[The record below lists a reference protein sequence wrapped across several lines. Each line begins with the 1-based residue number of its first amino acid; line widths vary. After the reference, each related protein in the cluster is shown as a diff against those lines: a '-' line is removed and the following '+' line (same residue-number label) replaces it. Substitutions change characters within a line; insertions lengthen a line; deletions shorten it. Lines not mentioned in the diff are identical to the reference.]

1 MNGYH
6 GKFLEVDLTN
16 RQIRDMPLSEDD
28 LKNFIGGCSL
38 AAKLIYKHVKKDM
51 DPLGPDSPLIFST
64 GAFTGTSIPMV
75 SRYAVCGISPLTGYW
90 GEATSGGK
98 FPFRLKGSGYDG
110 IFITGKAD
118 KPVYLHL
125 EKGSAEIKDA
135 AHLWGKDCYETQEL
149 IKNGQ
154 KGLAVACI
162 GVAGEKLVK
171 YSGIMNDEG
180 RAAGRCGMGAI
191 MGSKNLKA
199 VAAAGNLRPELADK
213 DKVNTLTKEMVLAIE
228 SNLLS
233 KGFKEYGTLM
243 WMDMGHVMGDVPVK
257 YFQKNVFPAEKL
269 TGLALRQNYVVENYA
284 CLGCPIGCGRT
295 LREFKDIG
303 TVDGPEYETVGAFGP
318 LCMNFDY
325 DSIIQANHLC
335 NVHGIDTI
343 STGVSIAYAMYL
355 YEKGVITKESAG
367 FEINWGDGDVIVKL
381 VKMIV
386 NQEGIGK
393 IISLGTKGMAKHYG
407 RDKNEAAQV
416 KGLEM
421 PMHEGRAFHGL
432 AISYATGPRGA
443 CHLKGDYYN
452 VDLAGS
458 VPEFG
463 IAPGDRMTSENKA
476 VSAAKY
482 QSFKDL
488 FDALTLCK
496 FAPYSPTNICDILN
510 AITGWSVTTDEL
522 LSIGNRS
529 INIKRLISIKLGL
542 TGDEDRLPDPCLKV
556 LDEGST
562 ANQLPDMELLL
573 KDYYNYRK
581 WDISTGKPTKEALV
595 ELGLDDLA

>member
-1 MNGYH
+1 M
-6 GKFLEVDLTN
+6 
-16 RQIRDMPLSEDD
+16 
-28 LKNFIGGCSL
+28 
-38 AAKLIYKHVKKDM
+38 
-51 DPLGPDSPLIFST
+51 
-64 GAFTGTSIPMV
+64 
-75 SRYAVCGISPLTGYW
+75 
-90 GEATSGGK
+90 
-98 FPFRLKGSGYDG
+98 
-110 IFITGKAD
+110 
-118 KPVYLHL
+118 
-125 EKGSAEIKDA
+125 IK
-135 AHLWGKDCYETQEL
+135 
-149 IKNGQ
+149 
-154 KGLAVACI
+154 V
-162 GVAGEKLVK
+162 V
-171 YSGIMNDEG
+171 
-180 RAAGRCGMGAI
+180 
-191 MGSKNLKA
+191 
-199 VAAAGNLRPELADK
+199 
-213 DKVNTLTKEMVLAIE
+213 E

-269 TGLALRQNYVVENYA
+269 TGLALRKNYVVENYA

-355 YEKGVITKESAG
+355 YEKGVILKEDVG

-386 NQEGIGK
+386 NQEGFGK
-393 IISLGTKGMAKHYG
+393 IISLGTKGMAKHFG

-452 VDLAGS
+452 VDLAS
-458 VPEFG
+458 PVVEFG
-463 IAPGDRMTSENKA
+463 ILPGDRLTSENKA
-476 VSAAKY
+476 ESAAKY

-496 FAPYSPTNICDILN
+496 FAPYTPTNICDILN
-510 AITGWSVTTDEL
+510 AITGWSVSTDEL

-542 TGDEDRLPDPCLKV
+542 TGEEDRLPDPCVKV

-562 ANQLPDMELLL
+562 AGLVPDMELLL

-581 WDISTGKPTKEALV
+581 WDIATGKPTKEALE
-595 ELGLDDLA
+595 ELGLTDLA